1 MSGIDLFCILNYLL
15 TNCRNTM
22 KFTKEQALESIKAK
36 FIGKSGKTSQ
46 KVSDMTIS
54 DTIESLLDIE
64 GVVTDETELGDFVE
78 KVMPSIKA
86 LNNNII
92 KEQSDFVKNYK
103 PEPPATPKPST
114 SESTPTPEPKHEAG
128 KVDNESLRNIFQE
141 IFDARLN
148 PVIEELNGIK
158 KDRERQMREK
168 QLSELTESL
177 KLTKDWRAD
186 FDLAMEVATLKLG
199 ENASANEI
207 FAEAKSRFNK
217 TLSAKGQTYAPADGS
232 GGEGEGTSPL
242 KGYIDKVQMERKAAA
257 EKSKGLSDFLGISG
271 EAKK

>member
-1 MSGIDLFCILNYLL
+1 
-15 TNCRNTM
+15 M

-36 FIGKSGKTSQ
+36 FVGKSGKTSQ

-103 PEPPATPKPST
+103 PEPPATPKPPT
-114 SESTPTPEPKHEAG
+114 SEPAATEEQKPGQEKT
-128 KVDNESLRNIFQE
+128 DNESLRKIFQE

-158 KDRERQMREK
+158 KEREKQAREK
-168 QLSELTESL
+168 QLSSLTESL
-177 KLTKDWRAD
+177 KLTKDWKAD

-199 ENASANEI
+199 ENASADEI

-232 GGEGEGTSPL
+232 GGEGEGSSPL
-242 KGYIDKVQMERKAAA
+242 KGYIDKVQA
-257 EKSKGLSDFLGISG
+257 EKATNAQKSEGLKSFLGLADNPIG
-271 EAKK
+271 NKK

>member
-1 MSGIDLFCILNYLL
+1 
-15 TNCRNTM
+15 
-22 KFTKEQALESIKAK
+22 
-36 FIGKSGKTSQ
+36 
-46 KVSDMTIS
+46 
-54 DTIESLLDIE
+54 
-64 GVVTDETELGDFVE
+64 
-78 KVMPSIKA
+78 
-86 LNNNII
+86 
-92 KEQSDFVKNYK
+92 
-103 PEPPATPKPST
+103 
-114 SESTPTPEPKHEAG
+114 
-128 KVDNESLRNIFQE
+128 
-141 IFDARLN
+141 
-148 PVIEELNGIK
+148 LNGIK
-158 KDRERQMREK
+158 KDRERQVREK

-199 ENASANEI
+199 ENASADEI

>member
-1 MSGIDLFCILNYLL
+1 
-15 TNCRNTM
+15 M

-36 FIGKSGKTSQ
+36 FVGKSGKTSQ

-103 PEPPATPKPST
+103 PEPPATPKPPT
-114 SESTPTPEPKHEAG
+114 SDPAAPQEQIPGQEKT
-128 KVDNESLRNIFQE
+128 DNESLRKIFQE
-141 IFDARLN
+141 IFDARLS

-158 KDRERQMREK
+158 KEREKQAREK
-168 QLSELTESL
+168 QLSALTESL
-177 KLTKDWRAD
+177 KLTKDWKAD

-199 ENASANEI
+199 ENASADEI

-232 GGEGEGTSPL
+232 GGEGEGSSPL
-242 KGYIDKVQMERKAAA
+242 KGYIDKVQAEKAANA
-257 EKSKGLSDFLGISG
+257 QKSEGLKSFLGLADNPIG
-271 EAKK
+271 NKK